1 MKTFSTDDRESATIR
16 SGISGLMHRREPSYI
31 GHHRLIILSVYYIAL
46 VLLLSSNIL
55 GISGAFHH
63 FFSVSNL
70 LLLVTASVV
79 MAAYLW
85 CRIKIV
91 TTLSL
96 MTVATQLSLTADTLY
111 CAFEPMVD
119 HKYMVI
125 IINMLLLSGNTIVGL
140 STYLTRITQ
149 VNTAI
154 MFVTYTVCIIA
165 TNNSTLI
172 DYYFMLFVV
181 LVFFSFLGF
190 HIAKNARRL
199 GLDFLCAQHH
209 VEPHGKHRL
218 YLGREVDALGPVV
231 FLVGKS
237 RAVVQTCLDDDREAH
252 PEVVASLGSHIADV
266 AHLLGDK
273 RPVGEVLLVGRAMG
287 VYRKRHAHLAYRQ
300 CPPVRGSDGGIGV
313 EHLDFSLVAEVYLR
327 LVRHHRRER
336 ARHIYTCRAH
346 LETALPLAGLIFILG
361 AQGTANL
368 HTSTLVVLSHGFCGG
383 SHATYRRA

>member
-31 GHHRLIILSVYYIAL
+31 GHHRLVILSVYYIAL

-63 FFSVSNL
+63 FFSVSNM

-85 CRIKIV
+85 RRIEIV

-96 MTVATQLSLTADTLY
+96 MTVATQLSLSADTLY
-111 CAFEPMVD
+111 SAFEPTVD

-125 IINMLLLSGNTIVGL
+125 IINMLLLSGNTIVSL

-149 VNTAI
+149 LNTAI

-172 DYYFMLFVV
+172 DYCFMFFVV
-181 LVFFSFLGF
+181 LVSFSFLGF

-199 GLDFLCAQHH
+199 QVENTELRRDEAELMQILRLNKKQIRAYVRLASDRYGAEHTRNLLDIL
-209 VEPHGKHRL
+209 
-218 YLGREVDALGPVV
+218 RETSQKNLLANVAEFMRISDTE
-231 FLVGKS
+231 KS
-237 RAVVQTCLDDDREAH
+237 RIDEIFPELTTSEKSICQLILRGKKLGDICSLLGKTESNVNTQRAHIRRKLGLATTDNLREAL
-252 PEVVASLGSHIADV
+252 EERMARASD
-266 AHLLGDK
+266 
-273 RPVGEVLLVGRAMG
+273 R
-287 VYRKRHAHLAYRQ
+287 
-300 CPPVRGSDGGIGV
+300 
-313 EHLDFSLVAEVYLR
+313 
-327 LVRHHRRER
+327 
-336 ARHIYTCRAH
+336 
-346 LETALPLAGLIFILG
+346 
-361 AQGTANL
+361 
-368 HTSTLVVLSHGFCGG
+368 
-383 SHATYRRA
+383 

>member
-31 GHHRLIILSVYYIAL
+31 GHHRLVILSVYYIAL

-63 FFSVSNL
+63 FFSVSNM

-85 CRIKIV
+85 RRIEIV

-96 MTVATQLSLTADTLY
+96 MTVATQLSLSADTLY
-111 CAFEPMVD
+111 SAFEPAMD

-154 MFVTYTVCIIA
+154 MFVTYTVCIIT

-199 GLDFLCAQHH
+199 Q
-209 VEPHGKHRL
+209 VENTELR
-218 YLGREVDALGPVV
+218 RD
-231 FLVGKS
+231 
-237 RAVVQTCLDDDREAH
+237 EA
-252 PEVVASLGSHIADV
+252 ELMQI
-266 AHLLGDK
+266 
-273 RPVGEVLLVGRAMG
+273 
-287 VYRKRHAHLAYRQ
+287 
-300 CPPVRGSDGGIGV
+300 
-313 EHLDFSLVAEVYLR
+313 LR
-327 LVRHHRRER
+327 LNKKQIRAYVRLGQTAMAPSIPAICSTSWARLRRR
-336 ARHIYTCRAH
+336 TS
-346 LETALPLAGLIFILG
+346 LP
-361 AQGTANL
+361 TW
-368 HTSTLVVLSHGFCGG
+368 LSSC
-383 SHATYRRA
+383 A

>member
-1 MKTFSTDDRESATIR
+1 MEPFSTDDRESATIR

-31 GHHRLIILSVYYIAL
+31 GHHRLVILSVYYIAL

-96 MTVATQLSLTADTLY
+96 MTLATQLSLTADTLY

-190 HIAKNARRL
+190 HIAKT
-199 GLDFLCAQHH
+199 
-209 VEPHGKHRL
+209 P
-218 YLGREVDALGPVV
+218 
-231 FLVGKS
+231 
-237 RAVVQTCLDDDREAH
+237 
-252 PEVVASLGSHIADV
+252 VAS
-266 AHLLGDK
+266 
-273 RPVGEVLLVGRAMG
+273 R
-287 VYRKRHAHLAYRQ
+287 
-300 CPPVRGSDGGIGV
+300 
-313 EHLDFSLVAEVYLR
+313 LR
-327 LVRHHRRER
+327 
-336 ARHIYTCRAH
+336 TPNC
-346 LETALPLAGLIFILG
+346 G
-361 AQGTANL
+361 ATKPN
-368 HTSTLVVLSHGFCGG
+368 
-383 SHATYRRA
+383 

>member
-31 GHHRLIILSVYYIAL
+31 GHHRLVILSVYYIAL

-63 FFSVSNL
+63 FFSVSNM

-85 CRIKIV
+85 RRIEIV

-96 MTVATQLSLTADTLY
+96 MTVATQLSLSADTLY
-111 CAFEPMVD
+111 CAFEPTVD

-125 IINMLLLSGNTIVGL
+125 IINMLLLSGNNIVSL

-149 VNTAI
+149 LNTAI

-172 DYYFMLFVV
+172 DYCFMFFVV

-199 GLDFLCAQHH
+199 Q
-209 VEPHGKHRL
+209 VENTELR
-218 YLGREVDALGPVV
+218 RD
-231 FLVGKS
+231 
-237 RAVVQTCLDDDREAH
+237 EA
-252 PEVVASLGSHIADV
+252 ELMQI
-266 AHLLGDK
+266 
-273 RPVGEVLLVGRAMG
+273 
-287 VYRKRHAHLAYRQ
+287 
-300 CPPVRGSDGGIGV
+300 
-313 EHLDFSLVAEVYLR
+313 LR
-327 LVRHHRRER
+327 LNKKQIRAYVR
-336 ARHIYTCRAH
+336 
-346 LETALPLAGLIFILG
+346 LASDRYGAEHTRNLLDILG
-361 AQGTANL
+361 
-368 HTSTLVVLSHGFCGG
+368 
-383 SHATYRRA
+383 